1 MDKGKNTIGR
11 PYIGLFRYV
20 VGIWRPC
27 DSEHYNSTKQR
38 GWHWGWAVHQLT
50 LTSLKS
56 HIVYNLLQ
64 ISRFDQT
71 HPDWRTS
78 QIARLRQ
85 LRGGEMN
92 SSDHQLNLV
101 ETTRNT
107 FDSPRSKSMEMILI
121 DGPTS
126 IRRVQTEK
134 VLSSTSAKNKLKIK
148 YNLEEPVWH
157 KMLGLH
163 TNYISCQVHVSN
175 TKLLQL
181 VLRLLKGTLGTR
193 IDMKKSGIINK
204 TSRTTWMSLRM
215 ESESDITTFCVK
227 VLTAWRYFFLIR
239 TLCLW
244 ISSKKGRQGYSREKW
259 YFTNFNQ
266 SSSRLFRHW
275 EGYPTIFLLNVWWS
289 PHLQRR
295 LDVYSWLPD
304 CLCQIEAQDLWEVAI
319 PCLRLEKNPVSPR
332 DLLRNDD
339 LILLMEEFLHQ
350 LGCIKPFKQLD
361 KLPAKLPSTVGISS
375 PKETVVESFKTCQAP
390 KHEG

>member
-20 VGIWRPC
+20 VGIWRSC

-85 LRGGEMN
+85 LRGGETN

-101 ETTRNT
+101 EATRNT

-126 IRRVQTEK
+126 IPRVQTEK
-134 VLSSTSAKNKLKIK
+134 VWGSTSAQNKLKIK

-157 KMLGLH
+157 KMLGFH

-181 VLRLLKGTLGTR
+181 LLRLLNTLVTR

-204 TSRTTWMSLRM
+204 TSRTTWISVRI
-215 ESESDITTFCVK
+215 ESESDVTTFCVK
-227 VLTAWRYFFLIR
+227 VLTAWRYFFRFGHYVFGYLPRKAGRVTAGRSDILPISIKALPDSSNTEKV
-239 TLCLW
+239 TL
-244 ISSKKGRQGYSREKW
+244 
-259 YFTNFNQ
+259 Q
-266 SSSRLFRHW
+266 SSF
-275 EGYPTIFLLNVWWS
+275 
-289 PHLQRR
+289 
-295 LDVYSWLPD
+295 
-304 CLCQIEAQDLWEVAI
+304 
-319 PCLRLEKNPVSPR
+319 
-332 DLLRNDD
+332 
-339 LILLMEEFLHQ
+339 
-350 LGCIKPFKQLD
+350 
-361 KLPAKLPSTVGISS
+361 
-375 PKETVVESFKTCQAP
+375 
-390 KHEG
+390 